1 MNKRNEIFSLS
12 KKSLLGKRN
21 LKIKVLKLNRECVQ
35 NNCEEYLKKMDK
47 LNLFELNNAISI
59 KNAIRLGNNF
69 HFNKNDYNPINRN
82 IDKINSSLINDDIKL
97 NNDYKHFCGT
107 LKNDF
112 SLSELEAIKNDDL
125 YYIRNINIRNNLDLN
140 KKAPLKNNSIDRA
153 NLNVFNIDKETYNKF
168 CQRDENT
175 KRKILKRIKSVKNI
189 IKYGINNMKNEERK
203 KLLDKDK
210 INKILNKIRKQSKNE
225 VYSLLNDIS
234 YKKILK
240 NISEESFLREYNK
253 NKYNSLIHDD
263 EKGKIKTD
271 RINESQN
278 SIKIN
283 SYSINNEKSYPKI
296 SKIIPYSS
304 IGAKKSLLHN
314 RLFNNSE
321 RKIQERIS
329 SLKIPKKSFLNKSSS
344 FINES
349 KDDLIKKRFERIEK
363 NLEKMRKEKEFY
375 KNLFKT
381 LKAGYAKSNLK
392 QKFFSLYK

>member
-82 IDKINSSLINDDIKL
+82 IDKINSSLINEDIKL
-97 NNDYKHFCGT
+97 NNDYKHFCKT

-153 NLNVFNIDKETYNKF
+153 NVSNAFNIDKETYNKF

-175 KRKILKRIKSVKNI
+175 RRKILKRIKSVKNL

-203 KLLDKDK
+203 KILDKDK
-210 INKILNKIRKQSKNE
+210 INQILNKIRKQSKNE
-225 VYSLLNDIS
+225 VYSLINDIS

-240 NISEESFLREYNK
+240 SISEESFLREYTK
-253 NKYNSLIHDD
+253 KKYNSLNHDD
-263 EKGKIKTD
+263 IGKIKTD
-271 RINESQN
+271 RINDSQN
-278 SIKIN
+278 SININ
-283 SYSINNEKSYPKI
+283 SYSINHDKSYPKI
-296 SKIIPYSS
+296 SKVIPYSS
-304 IGAKKSLLHN
+304 IGAKKSLFQK
-314 RLFNNSE
+314 RLFNNTE
-321 RKIQERIS
+321 RKIPERIS
-329 SLKIPKKSFLNKSSS
+329 SLKVPKKSFLNRSSS
-344 FINES
+344 FINDS

-381 LKAGYAKSNLK
+381 LKAGYAKSNLR

>member
-82 IDKINSSLINDDIKL
+82 IDKINSSLINEDIKL
-97 NNDYKHFCGT
+97 NNDYKHFCKT

-153 NLNVFNIDKETYNKF
+153 NVSNVFNIDKETYNKF

-175 KRKILKRIKSVKNI
+175 RRKILKRIKSVKNL

-203 KLLDKDK
+203 KILDKDK
-210 INKILNKIRKQSKNE
+210 INQILNKIRKQSKNE
-225 VYSLLNDIS
+225 VYSLINDIS

-240 NISEESFLREYNK
+240 SISEESFLREYNK
-253 NKYNSLIHDD
+253 KKYKSLNHDD
-263 EKGKIKTD
+263 IGKIKTD

-283 SYSINNEKSYPKI
+283 SYSINHDKSNI
-296 SKIIPYSS
+296 NIFKIIPYSS
-304 IGAKKSLLHN
+304 IGAKKSLFQK
-314 RLFNNSE
+314 RLFNNTE
-321 RKIQERIS
+321 RKIPERIS
-329 SLKIPKKSFLNKSSS
+329 SLKVPKKSFLNRSSS
-344 FINES
+344 FINDS

-381 LKAGYAKSNLK
+381 LKAGYAKSNLR

>member
-1 MNKRNEIFSLS
+1 MNNRNEIFSFS
-12 KKSLLGKRN
+12 KKSILGKRN
-21 LKIKVLKLNRECVQ
+21 LKIKVLRLNKECVQ

-69 HFNKNDYNPINRN
+69 HFNKNEYNPIKRN
-82 IDKINSSLINDDIKL
+82 IDKLNSSLINEDIKL
-97 NNDYKHFCGT
+97 NNDYKHFCKT

-112 SLSELEAIKNDDL
+112 SVSELEAIKNDDL

-140 KKAPLKNNSIDRA
+140 KKAPLINNSIDRV
-153 NLNVFNIDKETYNKF
+153 NVSSVFKIDKKTYNKF
-168 CQRDENT
+168 CNRDENT
-175 KRKILKRIKSVKNI
+175 KRKILQRIKSVKNI
-189 IKYGINNMKNEERK
+189 IKYGINNIKNEERK

-210 INKILNKIRKQSKNE
+210 INQILNKIRKQSKNE
-225 VYSLLNDIS
+225 VYSLINDIS

-253 NKYNSLIHDD
+253 NKYNSMIHDD
-263 EKGKIKTD
+263 DIGKIKSD
-271 RINESQN
+271 IINESQN

-283 SYSINNEKSYPKI
+283 SYNIKNVKSYP
-296 SKIIPYSS
+296 KIIPYSS
-304 IGAKKSLLHN
+304 ISAKKSLIHN
-314 RLFNNSE
+314 SLFKNSE
-321 RKIQERIS
+321 RKNKERIS
-329 SLKIPKKSFLNKSSS
+329 SLKMPKKSFLNKSSS

-349 KDDLIKKRFERIEK
+349 KEDLLRKRFERIGK

>member
-82 IDKINSSLINDDIKL
+82 IDKINSSLINEDIKF
-97 NNDYKHFCGT
+97 NNDFKHFCKT

-112 SLSELEAIKNDDL
+112 SQEELEAIKNDDL

-153 NLNVFNIDKETYNKF
+153 NVSNVFNIDKETYNKF

-175 KRKILKRIKSVKNI
+175 RRKILKRIKSVKNL

-203 KLLDKDK
+203 KILDKDK
-210 INKILNKIRKQSKNE
+210 INQILNKIRKQSKNE
-225 VYSLLNDIS
+225 VYSLINDIS

-240 NISEESFLREYNK
+240 SISEESFLREYNK
-253 NKYNSLIHDD
+253 KKYNSLNHDD
-263 EKGKIKTD
+263 IGKIKTD

-283 SYSINNEKSYPKI
+283 SYSINHDKSNTNI

-304 IGAKKSLLHN
+304 IGAKKSLFQK
-314 RLFNNSE
+314 RLFNNTE
-321 RKIQERIS
+321 RKIPERIS
-329 SLKIPKKSFLNKSSS
+329 SLKVPKKSFLNRSSS
-344 FINES
+344 FINDS
-349 KDDLIKKRFERIEK
+349 KDDLIKRRFERIEK

-381 LKAGYAKSNLK
+381 LKAGYAKSNLR
-392 QKFFSLYK
+392 QKIFSLYK